1 MQLTEADIAKYQQLV
16 KELTG
21 KELDYETAAQF
32 AQSLVRLVQM
42 VYKPM
47 SKEQFEKYHTP
58 IQKQ

>member
-1 MQLTEADIAKYQQLV
+1 MQLTEADIQKYQQLV

-21 KELDYETAAQF
+21 KELDNETAAQF
-32 AQSLVRLVQM
+32 AQGLIRLVQM

-47 SKEQFEKYHTP
+47 TKEQFKKYHTP